1 MERSK
6 SLRKKEASRPICS
19 GYNLREIEYN
29 KEIKKLMNLRELQI
43 QLGGEIL
50 GIYETKQLKNPKD
63 SDLFFLTFC

>member
-50 GIYETKQLKNPKD
+50 GIYET
-63 SDLFFLTFC
+63 